1 MKQGL
6 TLPELAA
13 RVARE
18 QEQKHDYV
26 ADTQRM
32 QFNSNGTTALVLDGN
47 GDGVKEFSVSEHA
60 HGQIAARL
68 GVPKRYYDRLREEA
82 PTLLDSNVNHWF
94 TQKPEKRMIRTL
106 DAADP
111 RDRGTVRGFLSDR
124 YKRLDY
130 DALLAHVIPIL
141 GETGVG
147 NDSIV
152 SCNIS
157 ETKLYLKVLFPGITG
172 EVKLNDV
179 VQAGVV
185 ISNSEVGAGALKI
198 EPLVYRL
205 VCLNGMVVADAT
217 LKRYHVGRRIEDSE
231 DALAVFSDETLAL
244 DDAALFAKVGDVV
257 RAASNQ
263 AQFDLIVAG
272 LQDLAGQRVTVNPID
287 QVQELA
293 KRASLTEDESKSVLL
308 HLIEGADL
316 SAWGYLNAVTRASQ
330 EVEDYERA
338 TELERLG
345 GQILANPALVLA

>member
-18 QEQKHDYV
+18 QEQKRDYV

-32 QFNSNGTTALVLDGN
+32 QFDSNGSTSLVLDGN
-47 GDGVKEFSVSEHA
+47 GDGIKEFRVSEHA
-60 HGQIAARL
+60 HGQIATRL
-68 GVPKRYYDRLREEA
+68 GVPKRYYDRLRTEA
-82 PTLLDSNVNHWF
+82 PALLDSNVNHWF
-94 TQKPEKRMIRTL
+94 TQKPEKRMIRTISDENGGGL
-106 DAADP
+106 
-111 RDRGTVRGFLSDR
+111 VRGFLSDR
-124 YKRLDY
+124 YRRLDY
-130 DALLAHVIPIL
+130 DQLLAHVIPIL

-217 LKRYHVGRRIEDSE
+217 MKRYHVGRRIEDSE

-272 LQDLAGQRVTVNPID
+272 LQDLAGQRVANNPVD

-293 KRASLTEDESKSVLL
+293 KRASLTDDESKSVLQ

-338 TELERLG
+338 TDLERLG